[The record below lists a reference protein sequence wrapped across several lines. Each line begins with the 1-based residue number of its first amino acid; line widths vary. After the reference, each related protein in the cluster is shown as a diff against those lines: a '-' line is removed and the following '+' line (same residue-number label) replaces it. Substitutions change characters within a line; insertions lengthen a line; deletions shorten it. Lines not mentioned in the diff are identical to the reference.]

1 MTPTHFYNGGI
12 HGEQYGDGPWL
23 VETIDLLP
31 IRRQSEIA
39 KRYSEIYLQLM
50 DDDPRN
56 ARYRSNTYL
65 RKRVEKICKEFQK
78 NTDNTLPF

>member
-1 MTPTHFYNGGI
+1 MTPPHFFNGGI
-12 HGEQYGDGPWL
+12 HGEMFGDGPWL
-23 VETIDLLP
+23 VETIDKLP

-78 NTDNTLPF
+78 NNDNTLPF